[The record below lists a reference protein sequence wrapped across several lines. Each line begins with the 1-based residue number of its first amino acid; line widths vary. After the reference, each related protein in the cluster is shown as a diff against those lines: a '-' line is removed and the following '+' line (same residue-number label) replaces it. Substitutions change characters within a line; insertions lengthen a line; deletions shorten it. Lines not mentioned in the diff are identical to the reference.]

1 MRQQNLNG
9 YRIVRPQIYRM
20 VNLSHPTAG
29 NELADFVA
37 TGKDGAGQPGGTVRV
52 LRHHSP
58 HFTGVFWVL
67 AGNLEPG
74 NLALLAALVQNG
86 GVSEEKTTPEVIALV
101 GDWLTI
107 PDIAEMLDLKVTRV
121 HTLISDRSL
130 LAVRDPETN
139 VRKVPALFM
148 RENRVL
154 ESLKGTLTVL
164 DDSGFTDEEAIVWL
178 YTEDDSLPGRPI
190 DALINGRK
198 TEIRRRASALAW

>member
-1 MRQQNLNG
+1 M
-9 YRIVRPQIYRM
+9 
-20 VNLSHPTAG
+20 
-29 NELADFVA
+29 
-37 TGKDGAGQPGGTVRV
+37 
-52 LRHHSP
+52 
-58 HFTGVFWVL
+58 
-67 AGNLEPG
+67 
-74 NLALLAALVQNG
+74 QNG

-154 ESLKGTLTVL
+154 ESLKGTLNVL

>member
-1 MRQQNLNG
+1 M
-9 YRIVRPQIYRM
+9 
-20 VNLSHPTAG
+20 
-29 NELADFVA
+29 
-37 TGKDGAGQPGGTVRV
+37 
-52 LRHHSP
+52 
-58 HFTGVFWVL
+58 
-67 AGNLEPG
+67 
-74 NLALLAALVQNG
+74 
-86 GVSEEKTTPEVIALV
+86 ALV

-121 HTLISDRSL
+121 HNLISDRSL